1 MLGASVSP
9 RHTRSRK
16 ADATG
21 TTSPWPRGTETAE
34 DRIQGWRLA
43 AQEIE
48 DCVISILVDALTSP
62 GRLLDRLDIP
72 DIPSD
77 QMRRLLGRAAR
88 LAATL
93 RNSLGERA
101 KVIRELVERV
111 IVDEKRIVVAATA
124 EDFSR
129 LAGFDSLVP
138 RKIDKARQ
146 SRTALLA
153 PTLASMIR

>member
-1 MLGASVSP
+1 M
-9 RHTRSRK
+9 
-16 ADATG
+16 
-21 TTSPWPRGTETAE
+21 
-34 DRIQGWRLA
+34 
-43 AQEIE
+43 
-48 DCVISILVDALTSP
+48 ISILVDALTSP